1 MTVAISAPS
10 SVAQE
15 LRNEATGDSP
25 ARDAPPR
32 HDVAVVGLGYVGL
45 PTALALHAT
54 GRRVLGIDVDPAR
67 LAAIGQRR
75 VDLLPADLVR
85 LGDALADR
93 SAFELTDD
101 PARLADA
108 GTVLICVPTPVD
120 PQLVPDL
127 RILRRACETVVNH
140 AVPGQVLILT
150 STSYVGTTRELLAE
164 PLAARG
170 LRPGADVYVAFSP
183 ERIDPGNDRPQAL
196 VPRVVGGV
204 TAQCR
209 DRAMA
214 ALHGYGPTLH
224 EVSSADAAEMTK
236 LLENTFRAVNI
247 AFANEIAEASRAFG
261 LDVQEVI
268 QAAATKPFGF
278 MPFYPGPGVGG
289 HCIPCDPH
297 YLLWQLRG
305 ARTPVPVIEHAMTA
319 LAGRPRLVVDRIRTL
334 LADAGTPLRAAR
346 VLVVGVTYK
355 PDVEDLRESPALEII
370 EQLQAAGAAVD
381 YHDPHVPRLQ
391 LASGVLRS
399 VPHPAGAEVDLV
411 LVHTLHRAADLGWL
425 DRHPLVLDATYRL
438 APAPGRFRL

>member
-1 MTVAISAPS
+1 MTVAISAPAGA
-10 SVAQE
+10 VAE
-15 LRNEATGDSP
+15 LRTTVSEGPVAAGAAP
-25 ARDAPPR
+25 A

-67 LAAIGQRR
+67 LTAIGERR
-75 VDLLPADLVR
+75 VDLLPADLLR
-85 LGDALADR
+85 LDQALADR
-93 SAFELTDD
+93 SAFQLTDE
-101 PARLADA
+101 PARLADSA
-108 GTVLICVPTPVD
+108 TVLICVPTPVD

-127 RILRRACETVVNH
+127 RILRRACETVVAH
-140 AVPGQVLILT
+140 AVPGQVLVLT

-170 LRPGADVYVAFSP
+170 LRPGVDVFVAFSP

-204 TAQCR
+204 TPACR
-209 DRAMA
+209 DRATA
-214 ALHGYGPTLH
+214 ALRGYGPTLH
-224 EVSSADAAEMTK
+224 EVSSADTAEMTK

-268 QAAATKPFGF
+268 EAAATKPFGF

-305 ARTPVPVIEHAMTA
+305 ARTPAPVIEHAMTA
-319 LAGRPRLVVDRIRTL
+319 LASRPRLVVDRIRTL
-334 LADAGTPLRAAR
+334 LADTGLPLRDAR
-346 VLVVGVTYK
+346 VLVLGVAYK
-355 PDVEDLRESPALEII
+355 PDVEDLRESPALEIM
-370 EQLQAAGAAVD
+370 EHLRSAGATVA
-381 YHDPHVPRLQ
+381 YHDPHVPWLR
-391 LASGVLRS
+391 LASGTAHS
-399 VPHPAGAEVDLV
+399 VPHPDTAQADLV
-411 LVHTLHRAADLGWL
+411 LVHTLHRAADVGWL